1 MPILTH
7 ILHKYYRII
16 TVIFLIDILIA
27 ISIFSRYNQPM
38 QKILSSLSIQKFD
51 FLAAFY
57 ITCVMISELMGAKT
71 FPITSIGSFHLNAT
85 VVIFILPFIY
95 AANDIIVEVYGKER
109 AQSIVRSSLFM
120 IFFLLLFSLLAT
132 HLPSSKRFI
141 HTEPAYDTI
150 FGISARFSAASLIA
164 FAISE
169 FSDVFIFAKMR
180 QKLGKKNLW
189 LRTNVSNFVSEF
201 LDTAI
206 FMTLAF
212 YTLDQSIINNFSF
225 IAGLAIPYWLLRCL
239 MSIIETPLVYL
250 GVKWLKNEK

>member
-1 MPILTH
+1 
-7 ILHKYYRII
+7 
-16 TVIFLIDILIA
+16 
-27 ISIFSRYNQPM
+27 M
-38 QKILSSLSIQKFD
+38 QKVTSALNIQKFD
-51 FLAAFY
+51 LLSAFY

-71 FPITSIGSFHLNAT
+71 FPITTIGSFHLNAT

-132 HLPSSKRFI
+132 HLPPSKRFFT
-141 HTEPAYDTI
+141 TESAYETV
-150 FGISARFSAASLIA
+150 FSISARFSAASLIA

-169 FSDVFIFAKMR
+169 FSDVLIFARMR
-180 QKLGKKNLW
+180 EKLGKKKLW
-189 LRTNVSNFVSEF
+189 FRTNVSNFVSEF

-212 YTLDQSIINNFSF
+212 YALDQSAFSNFSF
-225 IAGLAIPYWLLRCL
+225 IAGIAIPYWLLRCV

-250 GVKWLKNEK
+250 GVKWLRN